1 VTPEPAR
8 PDAARPPARD
18 GAVLPGDGTR
28 RPRAEPSPA
37 ERRIDARLAHLHLRV
52 GMLAL
57 ARAELETMA
66 GDGSLDVPAM
76 ADLAEVRW
84 RTGDLP
90 GAGDA
95 ALAHIGSGGREAVAY
110 VVAAEAY
117 AAQGRSAD
125 ARRMASEVLGRGL
138 DLEAVFAGEAQSN
151 VWDAA
156 GVGGAT
162 GRPSAAPATA
172 APQTARERDRAD
184 AARSAVAA
192 AGSHR
197 HDTVDPAA
205 VSPAIGAARIAL
217 RARDPAGVASR
228 LAVALRADLAAVAE
242 DVLEIADEA
251 LHDAGRLDAAALQ
264 LIRGDA
270 LTLLER
276 AGEAAEAY
284 RESNRALSGGRE
296 EAR

>member
-1 VTPEPAR
+1 
-8 PDAARPPARD
+8 
-18 GAVLPGDGTR
+18 
-28 RPRAEPSPA
+28 
-37 ERRIDARLAHLHLRV
+37 
-52 GMLAL
+52 MLAL

-95 ALAHIGSGGREAVAY
+95 ALAHIGSGGREPLAY

-117 AAQGRSAD
+117 AAQGRPAD
-125 ARRMASEVLGRGL
+125 AQRMAAEALARGV
-138 DLEAVFAGEAQSN
+138 DLEAVFAGEPQSK
-151 VWDAA
+151 VWERA
-156 GVGGAT
+156 GGAAPT
-162 GRPSAAPATA
+162 ARTPTPAAAAPRTA
-172 APQTARERDRAD
+172 QERDHAE

-197 HDTVDPAA
+197 HDAVDPAA

>member
-1 VTPEPAR
+1 MPERARPEPA
-8 PDAARPPARD
+8 PSPARD

-28 RPRAEPSPA
+28 RAPRVETSPGD
-37 ERRIDARLAHLHLRV
+37 RPIDARLAHLHLRV

-66 GDGSLDVPAM
+66 GDASLDVSGM

-95 ALAHIGSGGREAVAY
+95 ALAHIGSGGRELVAY

-117 AAQGRSAD
+117 AAQGRPAD
-125 ARRMASEVLGRGL
+125 AQRMAAEALGRRI
-138 DLEAVFAGEAQSN
+138 DLEAVFAGQPQSN
-151 VWDAA
+151 VWERTGEGAGNRAA
-156 GVGGAT
+156 A
-162 GRPSAAPATA
+162 SAA
-172 APQTARERDRAD
+172 E

-197 HDTVDPAA
+197 HDAVDPAA

-242 DVLEIADEA
+242 DVLEIAEEA

-284 RESNRALSGGRE
+284 RQSSRALSGGGRE
-296 EAR
+296 EPR